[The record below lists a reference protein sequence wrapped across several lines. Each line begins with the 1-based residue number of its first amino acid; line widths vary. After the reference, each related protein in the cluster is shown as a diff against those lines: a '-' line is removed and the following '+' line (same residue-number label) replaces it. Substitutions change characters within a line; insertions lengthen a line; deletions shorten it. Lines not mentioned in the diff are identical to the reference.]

1 MSILKEL
8 HKIGK
13 TTTAQI
19 VAAMIH
25 DEGISLRKLH
35 TFFYLKENTIDSAVR
50 NNIYNALM
58 DIRNGM
64 LNPERI
70 PRLQINK
77 PAPLEHTLKVKRIT
91 PPVFK
96 VGRYKINEY
105 ELRNLMLEVA
115 RGEKPSGIVV
125 KDSTGTTATVLE
137 NGSLS
142 NNLKGLE
149 LNSLFTLEML
159 KIRRENGKV

>member
-1 MSILKEL
+1 MSILNEL
-8 HKIGK
+8 NKIGK

-19 VAAMIH
+19 VAAMIY
-25 DEGISLRKLH
+25 DEGISLRELH
-35 TFFYLKENTIDSAVR
+35 TFFYIKENTLDVAVK
-50 NNIYNALM
+50 NNIYNSLQ
-58 DIRNGM
+58 DILSGM
-64 LNPERI
+64 LKPERI

-77 PAPLEHTLKVKRIT
+77 SAPLEHTLKVKRIT

-96 VGRYKINEY
+96 VGRYKLNEY
-105 ELRNLMLEVA
+105 ELRNLMVEVA

-142 NNLKGLE
+142 NNLKGME
-149 LNSLFTLEML
+149 VNSLFTMEIL